1 MMTRITTLDL
11 PQLYRNSIGLDSI
24 FDSLLGRLDHN
35 QSNYP
40 PYNIVKSDDDNYTIE
55 IAVAGFAQG
64 DIDIQ
69 VKEGELII
77 TGAKADE
84 DDTQYLHHGI
94 GTRKFT
100 RTFNLAE
107 YVEVKSA
114 ICENGVLSIALER
127 NIPEAMKP
135 KSIAINYKS

>member
-1 MMTRITTLDL
+1 MTRITTLDL

-40 PYNIVKSDDDNYTIE
+40 PYNIVKSDDDNYIIE

-77 TGAKADE
+77 TGAKSDE

-114 ICENGVLSIALER
+114 DVENGVLKIALER

>member
-1 MMTRITTLDL
+1 MTRITTLDL

-24 FDSLLGRLDHN
+24 FDSLLGRIEHN

-77 TGAKADE
+77 TGAKSDE

-114 ICENGVLSIALER
+114 VCENGVLRIALER

>member
-1 MMTRITTLDL
+1 MTRITTLDL

-40 PYNIVKSDDDNYTIE
+40 PYNIVKSDDDNYIIE

-77 TGAKADE
+77 TGAKSDE
-84 DDTQYLHHGI
+84 DDTQYLRHGI

-114 ICENGVLSIALER
+114 VCENGVLSIALER

>member
-1 MMTRITTLDL
+1 MTRITTLDL

-24 FDSLLGRLDHN
+24 FDSLLGRIEHN

-40 PYNIVKSDDDNYTIE
+40 PYNIVKSDDDHYTIE
-55 IAVAGFAQG
+55 LAIAGFGQG

-77 TGAKADE
+77 KGEKSEDE
-84 DDTQYLHHGI
+84 ESQYLHHGI

-114 ICENGVLSIALER
+114 DSENGVLRIALER
-127 NIPEAMKP
+127 NIPDAMKP

>member
-1 MMTRITTLDL
+1 MTRITTLDL
-11 PQLYRNSIGLDSI
+11 PQLYRNSVGLDSI
-24 FDSLLGRLDHN
+24 FDSLLGKIEHN

-40 PYNIVKSDDDNYTIE
+40 PYNIIKQDDDNYTIE
-55 IAVAGFAQG
+55 VAVAGFGQG

-77 TGAKADE
+77 TGAKSVDE
-84 DDTQYLHHGI
+84 ESQYLHQGI

-114 ICENGVLSIALER
+114 DCVNGVLSIVLER
-127 NIPEAMKP
+127 NIPDAMKP

>member
-1 MMTRITTLDL
+1 MTRITTLDL

-24 FDSLLGRLDHN
+24 FDSLLGRIEHN

-77 TGAKADE
+77 TGAKSDE

-114 ICENGVLSIALER
+114 DVENGILKVALER

>member
-1 MMTRITTLDL
+1 MTRITTLDL

-24 FDSLLGRLDHN
+24 FDSLLGTMEHN
-35 QSNYP
+35 QTNYP

-55 IAVAGFAQG
+55 LAIAGFGQG

-77 TGAKADE
+77 KGEKSEDE
-84 DDTQYLHHGI
+84 ESQYLHHGI

-114 ICENGVLSIALER
+114 DVENGILKIALER

>member
-1 MMTRITTLDL
+1 MTRITTLDL

-40 PYNIVKSDDDNYTIE
+40 PYNIVKSDDDHYTIE

-77 TGAKADE
+77 TGAKSDE

-114 ICENGVLSIALER
+114 DVENGVLSIALER

>member
-1 MMTRITTLDL
+1 MTRITTLDL

-77 TGAKADE
+77 TGAKSDE

-114 ICENGVLSIALER
+114 DVENGVLKIALER

>member
-1 MMTRITTLDL
+1 MTRITTLDL
-11 PQLYRNSIGLDSI
+11 PQLYRNSVGLDSI
-24 FDSLLGRLDHN
+24 FDSLLGKIEHN

-40 PYNIVKSDDDNYTIE
+40 PYNIIKQDDDNYTIE
-55 IAVAGFAQG
+55 VAVAGFGQG

-77 TGAKADE
+77 TGAKSVDE
-84 DDTQYLHHGI
+84 ESQYLHQGI

-100 RTFNLAE
+100 RTFNLSE

-114 ICENGVLSIALER
+114 DCVNGVLSIVLER
-127 NIPEAMKP
+127 NIPDAMKP

>member
-1 MMTRITTLDL
+1 MTRITTLDL

-24 FDSLLGRLDHN
+24 FDSLLGTMEHN

-55 IAVAGFAQG
+55 LAIAGFGQG

-77 TGAKADE
+77 KGEKSE
-84 DDTQYLHHGI
+84 DDESQYLHHGI

-114 ICENGVLSIALER
+114 DVENGILKVALER

>member
-1 MMTRITTLDL
+1 MTRITTLDL

-77 TGAKADE
+77 TGAKSDE

-114 ICENGVLSIALER
+114 VCENGVLSIALDR
-127 NIPEAMKP
+127 NIPEAMTP
-135 KSIAINYKS
+135 KSIDINYKS

>member
-1 MMTRITTLDL
+1 MTRITTLDL

-55 IAVAGFAQG
+55 LAIAGFGQG

-77 TGAKADE
+77 KGEKSEDE
-84 DDTQYLHHGI
+84 ESQYLHHGI

-114 ICENGVLSIALER
+114 DVENGILKIALER

>member
-1 MMTRITTLDL
+1 MTRITTLDL

-24 FDSLLGRLDHN
+24 FDSLLGRIEHN

-40 PYNIVKSDDDNYTIE
+40 PYNIVKSDDDHYTIE

-77 TGAKADE
+77 TGAKSDE

-114 ICENGVLSIALER
+114 DVENGVLSIALER

>member
-1 MMTRITTLDL
+1 MTRITTLDL

-24 FDSLLGRLDHN
+24 FDSLLGTMEHN

-55 IAVAGFAQG
+55 LAIAGFGQG

-77 TGAKADE
+77 KGEKSEDE
-84 DDTQYLHHGI
+84 ESQYLHHGI

-114 ICENGVLSIALER
+114 DVENGILKVALER

>member
-1 MMTRITTLDL
+1 MTRITTLDL

-24 FDSLLGRLDHN
+24 FDSLLGTMEHN
-35 QSNYP
+35 QTNYP

-55 IAVAGFAQG
+55 LAIAGFGQG

-77 TGAKADE
+77 KGEKSEDE
-84 DDTQYLHHGI
+84 ESQYLHHGI

-114 ICENGVLSIALER
+114 DVENGILKVALER

>member
-1 MMTRITTLDL
+1 MTRITTLDL

-24 FDSLLGRLDHN
+24 FDSLLGRMEHN

-40 PYNIVKSDDDNYTIE
+40 PYNIVKSDDDHYTIE
-55 IAVAGFAQG
+55 LAIAGFGQG

-77 TGAKADE
+77 KGEKSEDE
-84 DDTQYLHHGI
+84 ESQYLHHGI

-107 YVEVKSA
+107 YVEVQSA
-114 ICENGVLSIALER
+114 DVENGILKVALER

>member
-1 MMTRITTLDL
+1 MTRITTLDL

-40 PYNIVKSDDDNYTIE
+40 PYNIVKSDDDNYIIE

-77 TGAKADE
+77 TGAKSDE
-84 DDTQYLHHGI
+84 DDTQYLQHGI

-114 ICENGVLSIALER
+114 VCENGVLSIALER

>member
-1 MMTRITTLDL
+1 MTRITTLDL

-77 TGAKADE
+77 TGAKSDE

-114 ICENGVLSIALER
+114 VCENGVLSIALER
-127 NIPEAMKP
+127 NIPEAMNP

>member
-1 MMTRITTLDL
+1 MTRITTLDL

-24 FDSLLGRLDHN
+24 FDSLLGRIEHN

-77 TGAKADE
+77 TGAKSDE

-114 ICENGVLSIALER
+114 VCENGVLSIALER

>member
-1 MMTRITTLDL
+1 MTRITTLDL

-24 FDSLLGRLDHN
+24 FDSLLGTMEHN

-55 IAVAGFAQG
+55 LAIAGFGQG

-77 TGAKADE
+77 KGEKSEDE
-84 DDTQYLHHGI
+84 ESQYLHHGI

-114 ICENGVLSIALER
+114 DVENGILKIALER

>member
-1 MMTRITTLDL
+1 MTRITTLDL

-24 FDSLLGRLDHN
+24 FDSLLGRIEHN

-40 PYNIVKSDDDNYTIE
+40 PYNIVKSDDDHYTIE

-77 TGAKADE
+77 TGAKSDE
-84 DDTQYLHHGI
+84 NDTQYLHHGI

-114 ICENGVLSIALER
+114 DVENGVLSIALER

>member
-1 MMTRITTLDL
+1 MTKLL
-11 PQLYRNSIGLDSI
+11 GSPYVWGGRNSIGLDSI
-24 FDSLLGRLDHN
+24 FDSLLGTMEHN

-55 IAVAGFAQG
+55 LAIAGFGQG

-77 TGAKADE
+77 KGEKSEDE
-84 DDTQYLHHGI
+84 ESQYLHHGI

-114 ICENGVLSIALER
+114 DVENGILKVALER

>member
-1 MMTRITTLDL
+1 MTRITTLDL

-24 FDSLLGRLDHN
+24 FDSLLGRMEHN

-40 PYNIVKSDDDNYTIE
+40 PYNIVKSDDDHYTIE
-55 IAVAGFAQG
+55 LAIAGFGQG
-64 DIDIQ
+64 VIDIQ

-77 TGAKADE
+77 KGEKSEDE
-84 DDTQYLHHGI
+84 ESQYLHHGI

-107 YVEVKSA
+107 YVEVQSA
-114 ICENGVLSIALER
+114 DVENGILKVALER

>member
-1 MMTRITTLDL
+1 MTRITTLDL

-24 FDSLLGRLDHN
+24 FDSLLGTMEHN
-35 QSNYP
+35 QTNYP

-55 IAVAGFAQG
+55 LAIAGFGQG

-77 TGAKADE
+77 KGEKSEDE
-84 DDTQYLHHGI
+84 ESQYLHHGI

-114 ICENGVLSIALER
+114 DVENGILRIALER

>member
-1 MMTRITTLDL
+1 MCIRD
-11 PQLYRNSIGLDSI
+11 R
-24 FDSLLGRLDHN
+24 
-35 QSNYP
+35 
-40 PYNIVKSDDDNYTIE
+40 
-55 IAVAGFAQG
+55 
-64 DIDIQ
+64 
-69 VKEGELII
+69 
-77 TGAKADE
+77 
-84 DDTQYLHHGI
+84 YLHHGI

-114 ICENGVLSIALER
+114 DVENGVLKIALER

>member
-1 MMTRITTLDL
+1 MTRITTLDL

-77 TGAKADE
+77 TGAKSDE

-114 ICENGVLSIALER
+114 VCENGVLSIALER

>member
-1 MMTRITTLDL
+1 MTRITTLDL

-24 FDSLLGRLDHN
+24 FDSLLGRIEHN

-55 IAVAGFAQG
+55 LAIAGFGQG

-77 TGAKADE
+77 KGEKSEDE
-84 DDTQYLHHGI
+84 ESQYLHHGI

-114 ICENGVLSIALER
+114 DVENGILKVALER

>member
-1 MMTRITTLDL
+1 MTRITTLDL

-24 FDSLLGRLDHN
+24 FDSLLGTMEHN

-55 IAVAGFAQG
+55 LAIAGFGQG

-77 TGAKADE
+77 KGEKSE
-84 DDTQYLHHGI
+84 DDESQYLHHGI

-114 ICENGVLSIALER
+114 DVENGILRIALER

>member
-1 MMTRITTLDL
+1 MTRITTLDL

-40 PYNIVKSDDDNYTIE
+40 PYNIVKSDDDNYIIE

-77 TGAKADE
+77 TGAKSDE

-114 ICENGVLSIALER
+114 DVENGVLSIALER

>member
-1 MMTRITTLDL
+1 MTRITTLDL

-77 TGAKADE
+77 TGAKSDE

-114 ICENGVLSIALER
+114 DVENGVLSIALER

>member
-1 MMTRITTLDL
+1 MTRITTLDL

-24 FDSLLGRLDHN
+24 FDSLLGTMEHN

-55 IAVAGFAQG
+55 LAIAGFGQG

-77 TGAKADE
+77 KGEKSEDE
-84 DDTQYLHHGI
+84 ESQYLHHGI

-114 ICENGVLSIALER
+114 DVENGILRIALER

>member
-1 MMTRITTLDL
+1 MTRITTLDL

-24 FDSLLGRLDHN
+24 FDSLLGRIEHN

-40 PYNIVKSDDDNYTIE
+40 PYNIVKSDDDHYTIE
-55 IAVAGFAQG
+55 LAIAGFGQG

-77 TGAKADE
+77 KGEKSEDE
-84 DDTQYLHHGI
+84 ESQYLHHGI

-107 YVEVKSA
+107 YVEVQSA
-114 ICENGVLSIALER
+114 DVENGILKVALER

>member
-77 TGAKADE
+77 TGAKSDE

>member
-1 MMTRITTLDL
+1 MTRITTLDL

-24 FDSLLGRLDHN
+24 FDSLLGTMEHN

-55 IAVAGFAQG
+55 LAIAGFGQG

-77 TGAKADE
+77 KGEKSEDE
-84 DDTQYLHHGI
+84 ESQYLHHGI

-100 RTFNLAE
+100 RTFNLSE

-114 ICENGVLSIALER
+114 DVENGILKIALER